1 MTQHPSII
9 TGAAPAALVEP
20 SQLDS
25 YLIVDDTFDDV
36 TEVLTVLQERSR
48 FSREVQ
54 S

>member
-1 MTQHPSII
+1 MSQHRSII

-20 SQLDS
+20 GQLDR
-25 YLIVDDTFDDV
+25 YLVVDDTSDDV

-48 FSREVQ
+48 FSWEVQ